1 MQPSCVAFKSMCK
14 KVEDNSQDM
23 AAIANEFHKFI
34 CINIVTV
41 ISWLPPLIS
50 QLFF

>member
-14 KVEDNSQDM
+14 KVEDNSQEM

-34 CINIVTV
+34 CINIVSYFLVATFDFTT
-41 ISWLPPLIS
+41 
-50 QLFF
+50 FF